1 MDFDRLSEHAKHALD
16 AAAIATAFGTLVN
29 MLPAIAAGLSIIWS
43 AIRIWETDTV
53 KRWTG
58 RGE

>member
-1 MDFDRLSEHAKHALD
+1 MDINRFTEHAKHVLD
-16 AAAIATAFGTLVN
+16 AAAIATAFGTLVK
-29 MLPAIAAGLSIIWS
+29 MLPALAALLSILWS

-58 RGE
+58 RSQ